1 MNPIPGSALGI
12 HSLVDS
18 EGYIV
23 GTSIHASTAPPHQ
36 QRSSSNHRT
45 STSAGCSFLGKR
57 KDKDDD
63 EYQAVGTSNAALSEL
78 DQQAAGPTKR
88 LRKQAPGALGFDP
101 DSPPFEWFTRT
112 GNSPLDTN
120 SDIVWMLE
128 HGRYYAYRLSTAQQ
142 EPLATPQLITPESV
156 GRAIHRAIQ
165 QLGRQKQQITGDPR
179 TQWDDQLPTASLH
192 KSSAALP
199 STSTKQAQKSITIT
213 DHGIH
218 LQFLDEHRFAALPM
232 QPSAVT
238 VDAPGNSARSNR
250 IQGPKNIVSTVPN
263 ITPRHAQARA
273 VTDTTPG
280 GNTRRRESQ
289 ARVPPTLVQSID
301 TDEDLQLRGSS
312 TNYPYA
318 DETVASV
325 AMPKPSEVS
334 KHAITNGTRASTNQ
348 LRSDASKATD
358 LASCLSETQ
367 RQEMYTSLHD
377 MDDYMKQSET
387 LVAGKKRGLLIDDAE
402 GSRPKKVRTAEE
414 ATANLPRPSLDPKHR
429 LPYTLEN
436 HMVDSVKQRE
446 KRKAAGSSADAAE
459 RKKVRLMGQALT
471 RPQPRPITR
480 SSVFSS
486 NAEKRATKNAAKS
499 ESHDTPKGSLRI
511 YTVEAREE
519 AKNDP
524 ILKMMV
530 NRADQQARERPKA
543 PQEPRGTYSI
553 VHDGEMHQSA
563 ATPFDVPTAMPQVL
577 KRQWQSLPDAM
588 PAPEKL
594 ARLMQQQGHKE
605 YFARQGLQIAEAFGS
620 KKASKVHQK
629 PQTSSSK
636 LPPVARFAPPPKV
649 VKVRE
654 TTTQQQRQPQSGSMP
669 AATSVVAAVTA
680 AARIDSSKKPKG
692 QEPGQN
698 IFKPSVPPSMVA
710 TARNT
715 FTNPTRP
722 ASKQP
727 QPQQPGLMSTVPLVQ
742 SPMEAP
748 TAADSSTHQRP
759 RTPTRIRTPTTFNAV
774 NTSNT
779 LPVLRDPAN
788 QASPLEAYLPTI
800 IGVDWLEWPDFKWEP
815 LPLD

>member
-1 MNPIPGSALGI
+1 MDPIPGSALGM

-18 EGYIV
+18 EGYIA
-23 GTSIHASTAPPHQ
+23 GTSVHASTAPPRQ
-36 QRSSSNHRT
+36 QTSSPNHRT
-45 STSAGCSFLGKR
+45 SASAGCSFLGKR

-63 EYQAVGTSNAALSEL
+63 ECQTVGTSNVAPSQLN
-78 DQQAAGPTKR
+78 QQAARPTKR
-88 LRKQAPGALGFDP
+88 LRNQAPGAFGFDP
-101 DSPPFEWFTRT
+101 DTPPFEWFTRT

-120 SDIVWMLE
+120 SDLVWMLE

-142 EPLATPQLITPESV
+142 EPLAPPQLITPESV
-156 GRAIHRAIQ
+156 GKAISRAKQ
-165 QLGRQKQQITGDPR
+165 QLGRQKGQITGDPR

-232 QPSAVT
+232 QPSAAT

-250 IQGPKNIVSTVPN
+250 IQGPKTFVLTVSN

-273 VTDTTPG
+273 VTVTTPG
-280 GNTRRRESQ
+280 GNTRGRESQ
-289 ARVPPTLVQSID
+289 ARFPSTLVQSID
-301 TDEDLQLRGSS
+301 TDDDLPLRGSS
-312 TNYPYA
+312 THYPYA
-318 DETVASV
+318 YDAVASV
-325 AMPKPSEVS
+325 AMPKPSEVY
-334 KHAITNGTRASTNQ
+334 KQAITKGTRASTNP
-348 LRSDASKATD
+348 LRSDASKATH
-358 LASCLSETQ
+358 LTTCLSETQ

-377 MDDYMKQSET
+377 MDDHMKQRDT
-387 LVAGKKRGLLIDDAE
+387 LVAGRKRGLLIDDAE
-402 GSRPKKVRTAEE
+402 ESKSKKARIADE
-414 ATANLPRPSLDPKHR
+414 ATATLPRPSLDPKHR

-436 HMVDSVKQRE
+436 HMVDSVKQRK

-459 RKKVRLMGQALT
+459 RKKVRLMGQTLT

-486 NAEKRATKNAAKS
+486 DAEKRATKNAAKS
-499 ESHDTPKGSLRI
+499 GSHDTPKGFLRI
-511 YTVEAREE
+511 YTAEAREE

-530 NRADQQARERPKA
+530 NQADQQARERPKA
-543 PQEPRGTYSI
+543 PQEPPGTYSV

-563 ATPFDVPTAMPQVL
+563 DTPFDVPIAMSQAL

-588 PAPEKL
+588 PAPEKF
-594 ARLMQQQGHKE
+594 ARLIQQQGHKE

-629 PQTSSSK
+629 PQTSSSE

-649 VKVRE
+649 VKARE
-654 TTTQQQRQPQSGSMP
+654 TTTQQQRQQQSGSIP

-680 AARIDSSKKPKG
+680 AARIDSSKKPKS

-698 IFKPSVPPSMVA
+698 IFKSSVPPSTVA

-715 FTNPTRP
+715 ITNPPRP
-722 ASKQP
+722 ACPQP

-742 SPMEAP
+742 SLMETP
-748 TAADSSTHQRP
+748 TATYFSIHQRST
-759 RTPTRIRTPTTFNAV
+759 TPTRIRTSTTFNV
-774 NTSNT
+774 DQTSNT
-779 LPVLRDPAN
+779 MPVLRDPAR
-788 QASPLEAYLPTI
+788 QASPLETHVPNVN
-800 IGVDWLEWPDFKWEP
+800 GVDWLEWPDFEWEP